1 MAVSPAPQRSREHL
15 EDLLFAVDAARASVV
30 VHVQTSEG
38 SGEFSIARGVLRGA
52 AYAEALGAA
61 ALRAVLE
68 ANVLSYQ
75 VHQVTEQP
83 PKVGPDGQAVDEG
96 PRLSELLQSVKP
108 SVQGRSGFYMRSRLE
123 RTPLPLPAD
132 LSPLEAHVAERLAQ
146 GASPL
151 ELVSKVNATPEEFV
165 KSLRVL
171 VERGVVVP
179 SPESAP
185 SSRPF
190 STTLPSE
197 RGTQPFDVVRG
208 SGVMGGVTLLGGSPP
223 LPNITERAQPDRPS
237 TRKPQNHLGRTQM
250 AGSFASFELA
260 EPATLRDLAPPEAA
274 NRARAMAATISLA
287 SGPDDVPVPSLRFE
301 PETLE
306 ELGGLNSAI
315 HSSRK
320 PVLLASEERRV
331 DQSPEHALPV
341 VGRYEVLARIKRGGV
356 GSVYLCR
363 LKASSGFQRLF
374 AMKVLRV
381 GVAHDPLLIREFFR
395 EARVLSTLH
404 HPNVIGIVDA
414 GSEKEPYLVLD
425 YVEGG
430 SLFELCQESPDAR
443 DPAVV
448 VAIMLDAL
456 AGTAAVHQATDD
468 AGEPLQLVHHD
479 LTPHNLL
486 VGVDGACRVADF
498 GVART
503 GTPKAGD
510 KQYGKP
516 AYVAPERYLGAPGD
530 HRSDLFSL
538 GVVLYT
544 ALTGVNPFQG
554 ANSEEI
560 RRRVLLGHVPPA
572 STVGLRPP
580 PCLDWICEKA
590 LAQKPS
596 ERFQS
601 AEEMMV
607 QLRRIAGRE
616 ELIASPSQVAQ
627 WVRSVCRDRL
637 EARRKL
643 LRPTQPPPPPE
654 REAPE
659 APPFEPAQAEQRTLS
674 RPPSSYAT
682 HERTEA
688 LPSRPAT
695 APPPQEAALPAISGL
710 EPPLSRR
717 RKVTYYIAI
726 AGVLLVL
733 VGVLFAPNW
742 WNSLFTVRDKHD
754 ASGVTAPARILP
766 TVAKRTAEK
775 PIAEKPGV
783 EKSNDGQKSE
793 SEIVIPE
800 IRPAGK

>member
-1 MAVSPAPQRSREHL
+1 MAASPASQRSREHL

-30 VHVQTSEG
+30 LHVQTGEG
-38 SGEFSIARGVLRGA
+38 SGEFSISRGVLRGA
-52 AYAEALGAA
+52 AYGEAVGAA

-83 PKVGPDGQAVDEG
+83 PKVGPDGRAVDEG
-96 PRLSELLQSVKP
+96 PRLSELLKAVKP
-108 SVQGRSGFYMRSRLE
+108 SSPGRSGFYMRSRLV

-132 LSPLEAHVAERLAQ
+132 LSTLQAHVAERLGQ

-151 ELVSKVNATPEEFV
+151 DLVSKVDATPDEFV
-165 KSLRVL
+165 KALRVL

-179 SPESAP
+179 SAEGSVSSRSFAEGPA

-190 STTLPSE
+190 SATLPSE
-197 RGTQPFDVVRG
+197 RGTQPFDVARG
-208 SGVMGGVTLLGGSPP
+208 ASVMGGVTLLGGSTPF
-223 LPNITERAQPDRPS
+223 PNITERAQPDRPS

-287 SGPDDVPVPSLRFE
+287 SGPDDVPVPSRRFE
-301 PETLE
+301 AETLQ
-306 ELGGLNSAI
+306 ELVGLNSAI

-320 PVLLASEERRV
+320 PILLASEELPV
-331 DQSPEHALPV
+331 AEPQEPALPV
-341 VGRYEVLARIKRGGV
+341 VGRYEVLARIKSGGV

-381 GVAHDPLLIREFFR
+381 GVVRDPLLVREFFR

-430 SLFELCQESPDAR
+430 SLFELCQESPEAR

-448 VAIMLDAL
+448 VAILLDAL

-607 QLRRIAGRE
+607 HLRRIAGRE

-637 EARRKL
+637 EARRRL
-643 LRPTQPPPPPE
+643 LRPTQPPPPAE
-654 REAPE
+654 TEAPE
-659 APPFEPAQAEQRTLS
+659 APGFEPAQAEPRALS
-674 RPPSSYAT
+674 KPPSSYAT
-682 HERTEA
+682 HEKTEA
-688 LPSRPAT
+688 LPSRP
-695 APPPQEAALPAISGL
+695 EAAPQPDVDAFPAVNDLDPTSL
-710 EPPLSRR
+710 RR
-717 RKVTYYIAI
+717 RKVTFYVAI
-726 AGVLLVL
+726 SAVLLVL
-733 VGVLFAPNW
+733 VGLLFAPNW
-742 WNSLFTVRDKHD
+742 MSSRFSVQDRRD
-754 ASGVTAPARILP
+754 ASGVKTAAPPLLKKL
-766 TVAKRTAEK
+766 T
-775 PIAEKPGV
+775 V
-783 EKSNDGQKSE
+783 EKAGEKQE
-793 SEIVIPE
+793 SDAEVVIPE
-800 IRPAGK
+800 IRPADK